1 MKKYIYIILIYM
13 TSLIASS
20 CSDWFDVTAPSE
32 IRKDDHFSSVTGF
45 QQSLIGCYIG
55 MTDDALYGTNLS
67 WFATEIMA
75 HQFNPYVNSTN
86 IGLAYW
92 LQSFNYTNTYTTPT
106 VEEIWEKAYNV
117 IVNVNDE
124 LANIEEKKE
133 ILDDLN
139 YHIIKGELLAIRAYI
154 HFDLLRLYGYGNW
167 SQRDTELDEKR
178 TIPYATE
185 VSKDPAPQ
193 YSGAETI
200 KLLLN
205 DLNEAAALLK
215 DYDPITKTKAAS
227 FYQEYSEVY
236 VSFPARQMCLLPR
249 FIESEI
255 DWRPPSIPSPGTRK
269 DNGRRC
275 MIKKPNVR
283 SSPRAP
289 WEMYWKSSRISP
301 STMMPG
307 MWISSIHRRWKPCIF
322 ARIPKYWNW
331 VLCALCFGL
340 RMSIVI
346 PVLRR
351 ISPYTGILVVLI
363 CVLMWTGMKSIG
375 S

>member
-1 MKKYIYIILIYM
+1 M
-13 TSLIASS
+13 
-20 CSDWFDVTAPSE
+20 P
-32 IRKDDHFSSVTGF
+32 HF

-92 LQSFNYTNTYTTPT
+92 LQSFNYTNTYTTPTQRAATLRPDNPAIRLECGHRARTQSFNYTNTYTTPT

-205 DLNEAAALLK
+205 DLNEA
-215 DYDPITKTKAAS
+215 YITTTT
-227 FYQEYSEVY
+227 Q
-236 VSFPARQMCLLPR
+236 
-249 FIESEI
+249 
-255 DWRPPSIPSPGTRK
+255 D
-269 DNGRRC
+269 
-275 MIKKPNVR
+275 
-283 SSPRAP
+283 
-289 WEMYWKSSRISP
+289 
-301 STMMPG
+301 
-307 MWISSIHRRWKPCIF
+307 
-322 ARIPKYWNW
+322 
-331 VLCALCFGL
+331 VLA
-340 RMSIVI
+340 
-346 PVLRR
+346 
-351 ISPYTGILVVLI
+351 
-363 CVLMWTGMKSIG
+363 
-375 S
+375 